1 MDVIGT
7 VADLVAVAAI
17 PVIAAVI
24 TTVFGICFL
33 VIPNLCVEI
42 AVAISVCVRAVA
54 VIPVILGI
62 GAVTTAAV
70 VIPAVATTA
79 RQRQVRTRRT
89 TEQTVLLA

>member
-7 VADLVAVAAI
+7 VAVLVAVAAI

-33 VIPNLCVEI
+33 VIPNLCVGI
-42 AVAISVCVRAVA
+42 AVVISVYKRVVA
-54 VIPVILGI
+54 IIPLILGI
-62 GAVTTAAV
+62 GVVTTAAV
-70 VIPAVATTA
+70 VVPAVATTA
-79 RQRQVRTRRT
+79 IQRVRTRRT

>member
-7 VADLVAVAAI
+7 VAVLVAVAAI

-70 VIPAVATTA
+70 VVPAVATTA
-79 RQRQVRTRRT
+79 IQRVRTRRT

>member
-7 VADLVAVAAI
+7 VAVLVAVAAI

-33 VIPNLCVEI
+33 VIANLCVGI
-42 AVAISVCVRAVA
+42 AVAISVGVRAVA

-70 VIPAVATTA
+70 VVPAVATTA
-79 RQRQVRTRRT
+79 IQRVRTRRT